1 MLRLAS
7 IFGNIGGRIKS
18 LAKTLLWVKFIV
30 WLVVAIYFSISDTG
44 FLSAGIIFFGGLLV
58 SWVSSLLLYGFG
70 QLIDNSTH
78 MVEQNNQLLNALSSL
93 MPNDEDEVDE

>member
-44 FLSAGIIFFGGLLV
+44 FLSVGIIFFGGLLV

>member
-44 FLSAGIIFFGGLLV
+44 FLSVGIIFFGGLLV
-58 SWVSSLLLYGFG
+58 SWV
-70 QLIDNSTH
+70 
-78 MVEQNNQLLNALSSL
+78 
-93 MPNDEDEVDE
+93 

>member
-30 WLVVAIYFSISDTG
+30 WLVVAIYFSFSDTG
-44 FLSAGIIFFGGLLV
+44 FLSVGIIFFGGLLV